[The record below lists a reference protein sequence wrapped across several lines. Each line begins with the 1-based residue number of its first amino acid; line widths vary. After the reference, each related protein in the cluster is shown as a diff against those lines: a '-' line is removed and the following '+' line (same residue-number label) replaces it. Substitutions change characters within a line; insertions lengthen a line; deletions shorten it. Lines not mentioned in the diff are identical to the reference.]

1 MSVCIV
7 ISNFSKSY
15 TIFKSLVINKHLKY
29 NYIVKD
35 TTYNSLDGGIDMDI
49 ASLSMAMST
58 SKLSSDV
65 GIAVL
70 GKSLDSLK
78 QAGDG
83 MLKIMESSVTPNL
96 GQNIDY
102 SA

>member
-1 MSVCIV
+1 
-7 ISNFSKSY
+7 
-15 TIFKSLVINKHLKY
+15 
-29 NYIVKD
+29 
-35 TTYNSLDGGIDMDI
+35 MDI
-49 ASLSMAMST
+49 ASLSMGLST

-70 GKSLDSLK
+70 GKNLDTLK

-83 MLKIMESSVTPNL
+83 MLKMMESSVTPNI

>member
-1 MSVCIV
+1 MQYYYITN
-7 ISNFSKSY
+7 IE
-15 TIFKSLVINKHLKY
+15 IFKG
-29 NYIVKD
+29 
-35 TTYNSLDGGIDMDI
+35 LDGGVDMDV
-49 ASLSMAMST
+49 ALLSMAMST
-58 SKLSSDV
+58 SMVNSDV

-70 GKSLDSLK
+70 GKSLDSIT
-78 QAGDG
+78 QAGEG

>member
-1 MSVCIV
+1 
-7 ISNFSKSY
+7 
-15 TIFKSLVINKHLKY
+15 
-29 NYIVKD
+29 
-35 TTYNSLDGGIDMDI
+35 MDI

-58 SKLSSDV
+58 SNVNSDV

-70 GKSLDSLK
+70 GKNLDTLK
-78 QAGDG
+78 QSGDG
-83 MLKIMESSVTPNL
+83 MLKMMESSVTPNL

>member
-1 MSVCIV
+1 
-7 ISNFSKSY
+7 
-15 TIFKSLVINKHLKY
+15 
-29 NYIVKD
+29 
-35 TTYNSLDGGIDMDI
+35 MDI
-49 ASLSMAMST
+49 ASLSMAAST
-58 SKLSSDV
+58 SQVNSDV

-70 GKSLDSLK
+70 AKNLDTIK

-83 MLKIMESSVTPNL
+83 MLKMMESSVTPNL

>member
-1 MSVCIV
+1 
-7 ISNFSKSY
+7 
-15 TIFKSLVINKHLKY
+15 
-29 NYIVKD
+29 
-35 TTYNSLDGGIDMDI
+35 MDI

-58 SKLSSDV
+58 SNVNSDV

-70 GKSLDSLK
+70 GKNLDTLK

-83 MLKIMESSVTPNL
+83 MLKMMESSVTPNL

>member
-1 MSVCIV
+1 MQ
-7 ISNFSKSY
+7 
-15 TIFKSLVINKHLKY
+15 
-29 NYIVKD
+29 
-35 TTYNSLDGGIDMDI
+35 YNSVIRIIFYEGLDGGVDMDI

-58 SKLSSDV
+58 SMVNSDV

-70 GKSLDSLK
+70 GKSLDSIT
-78 QAGDG
+78 QAGEG

>member
-1 MSVCIV
+1 M
-7 ISNFSKSY
+7 N
-15 TIFKSLVINKHLKY
+15 
-29 NYIVKD
+29 
-35 TTYNSLDGGIDMDI
+35 I

-58 SKLSSDV
+58 STLNTDV
-65 GIAVL
+65 GVAVL
-70 GKSLDSLK
+70 GKNLDTLK

-83 MLKIMESSVTPNL
+83 MLKMIESSVTPNL

>member
-1 MSVCIV
+1 
-7 ISNFSKSY
+7 
-15 TIFKSLVINKHLKY
+15 
-29 NYIVKD
+29 
-35 TTYNSLDGGIDMDI
+35 MDI

-58 SKLSSDV
+58 SNLSSDV

-83 MLKIMESSVTPNL
+83 MQKIMESSVTPNL

>member
-1 MSVCIV
+1 
-7 ISNFSKSY
+7 
-15 TIFKSLVINKHLKY
+15 
-29 NYIVKD
+29 
-35 TTYNSLDGGIDMDI
+35 MDI

-58 SKLSSDV
+58 SQVNSDV

-70 GKSLDSLK
+70 SKNLDTIK

-83 MLKIMESSVTPNL
+83 MLKMMESSVTPNL

>member
-1 MSVCIV
+1 
-7 ISNFSKSY
+7 
-15 TIFKSLVINKHLKY
+15 
-29 NYIVKD
+29 
-35 TTYNSLDGGIDMDI
+35 MDI

-58 SKLSSDV
+58 SNLSSDV

-70 GKSLDSLK
+70 GKSLDSIT
-78 QAGDG
+78 QAGEG

>member
-1 MSVCIV
+1 
-7 ISNFSKSY
+7 
-15 TIFKSLVINKHLKY
+15 
-29 NYIVKD
+29 
-35 TTYNSLDGGIDMDI
+35 MDI
-49 ASLSMAMST
+49 ASLSMAMSA
-58 SKLSSDV
+58 SNVNSDV

-70 GKSLDSLK
+70 GKNLDTLK

-83 MLKIMESSVTPNL
+83 MLKMMESSVTPNL

>member
-1 MSVCIV
+1 
-7 ISNFSKSY
+7 
-15 TIFKSLVINKHLKY
+15 
-29 NYIVKD
+29 
-35 TTYNSLDGGIDMDI
+35 MDI
-49 ASLSMAMST
+49 ASLSMAMGT
-58 SKLSSDV
+58 SNVNSDV

-70 GKSLDSLK
+70 GKNLDTLK

-83 MLKIMESSVTPNL
+83 MLKMMESSVTPNL